1 MSDHISN
8 TQLKMVE
15 LYALDLDADTGE
27 QIRMLQELREDLAL
41 SAEVGKGAVS
51 VAREGFE
58 AASRATET
66 LLERVRV
73 HRKLLND
80 LRASLGQLRSSLR
93 VTGMVTDEPFTAHEP
108 DEPGD

>member
-1 MSDHISN
+1 MSDHTN
-8 TQLKMVE
+8 TQLKIAE

-41 SAEVGKGAVS
+41 SVEVGKGAIS
-51 VAREGFE
+51 VARERFE
-58 AASRATET
+58 AARRATEV
-66 LLERVRV
+66 LLEHVRV

-80 LRASLGQLRSSLR
+80 LRASLSQLRSSLR
-93 VTGMVTDEPFTAHEP
+93 VTGMLTDERFAAHKP